1 MQIIKCMPSKST
13 RKYYKY
19 AFSVLYWEVGKYF
32 KSVCLVHNFISVFF
46 LVFFI
51 RKEPDKDKFFL
62 CVSLQQHALMNCA
75 NKIRNSQV
83 G

>member
-1 MQIIKCMPSKST
+1 MPSKST

-19 AFSVLYWEVGKYF
+19 AFSSVLYWEVGKYF
-32 KSVCLVHNFISVFF
+32 KSVCLVHYFISVFF
-46 LVFFI
+46 WYSLSEKSQTKI
-51 RKEPDKDKFFL
+51 SL
-62 CVSLQQHALMNCA
+62 CVSLEQHALMNCA